1 MIYFASPAHEDGSD
15 PDDDGG
21 GITAAGWFKAA
32 LRKRVVDMRAFCAA
46 GLTGTRPMKPCGNEG
61 STCKEQGTPSRR
73 SRVSKSTAGT
83 TKKARRH
90 IKDCSKQKE
99 KYQRMEQ

>member
-1 MIYFASPAHEDGSD
+1 
-15 PDDDGG
+15 
-21 GITAAGWFKAA
+21 
-32 LRKRVVDMRAFCAA
+32 
-46 GLTGTRPMKPCGNEG
+46 MKPCGNEG